1 MNLSKSAL
9 VLALL
14 GAALSQPAFAAETCE
29 QMRERIERQAKSKGL
44 KTAEVIAVTVKEG
57 ERESKGKVVGT
68 CAMGQKRVVLRR

>member
-1 MNLSKSAL
+1 MNLSRSAL
-9 VLALL
+9 VLTLL
-14 GAALSQPAFAAETCE
+14 GAALSPPILAAETCE

-44 KTAEVIAVTVKEG
+44 KTAEVIVVTVKEG

>member
-1 MNLSKSAL
+1 MNPSKSAL

-14 GAALSQPAFAAETCE
+14 GAALFQPAFTAETCE

-44 KTAEVIAVTVKEG
+44 KTAEVIVVTVKEG